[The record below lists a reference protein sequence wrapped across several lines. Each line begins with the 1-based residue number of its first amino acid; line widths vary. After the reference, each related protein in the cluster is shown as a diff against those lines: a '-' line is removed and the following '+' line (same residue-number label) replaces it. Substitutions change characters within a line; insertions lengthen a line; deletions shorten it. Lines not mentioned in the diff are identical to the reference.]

1 MALTFTNDSASISTA
16 EYSII
21 GKTTSG
27 IPVANTGN
35 GVYQFILDLSNM
47 AAADQYRFKL
57 YEKYDAAGTARLVE
71 EWIFTNVQSKPL
83 FISPSFILG
92 AGFDFTGLRLSGAD
106 RTILWSIRK
115 VT

>member
-1 MALTFTNDSASISTA
+1 MALAFTNDSASISTT

-27 IPVANTGN
+27 VPVANTGSC
-35 GVYQFILDLSNM
+35 VCQWFLDLSNM
-47 AAADQYRFKL
+47 AAGDQYRFRL

-71 EWIFTNVQSKPL
+71 EWIFTGAQSKPG
-83 FISPSFILG
+83 FFTPSFLIG
-92 AGFDFTGLRLSGAD
+92 AGFDFTGLRLAGAD
-106 RTILWSIRK
+106 RSILWSTRK